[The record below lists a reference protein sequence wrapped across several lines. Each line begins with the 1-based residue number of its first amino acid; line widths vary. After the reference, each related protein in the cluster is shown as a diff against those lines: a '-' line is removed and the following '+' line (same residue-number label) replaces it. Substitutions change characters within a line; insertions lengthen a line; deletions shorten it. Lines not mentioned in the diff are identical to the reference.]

1 MKKELI
7 ELRVNGRTRE
17 VAIEPWQLLLDVL
30 RQELQLTGSKR
41 GCDDSS
47 CGACTVLVDGV
58 PMLSCTMIA
67 ASLSVDEDGSAAEI
81 TTIEGVAEHGA
92 MAAIQRAYGEW
103 GGAQCGYCT
112 PGFIMTVKALL
123 ERNAEPSDDDIRQAL
138 SGNLCRCTGY
148 TQMYQAIK
156 AAIRAEQEGIAGA
169 KR

>member
-7 ELRVNGRTRE
+7 ELRVNGRKRE
-17 VAIEPWQLLLDVL
+17 IAVEPSKLLLDAL
-30 RQELQLTGSKR
+30 REDLQLTGSKR

-47 CGACTVLVDGV
+47 CGACTIQVDGV

-67 ASLSVDEDGSAAEI
+67 ASLAADDDGNAPEI

-92 MAAIQRAYGEW
+92 LAAIQKAYGDW

-123 ERNAEPSDDDIRQAL
+123 ERNPEPSDEDIRHAL

-156 AAIRAEQEGIAGA
+156 TAIRAEQEGIAAGG
-169 KR
+169 K

>member
-7 ELRVNGRTRE
+7 SLRINGRTHE
-17 VAIEPWQLLLDVL
+17 LAIEPSELLLDVL
-30 RQELQLTGSKR
+30 RRELALTGSKR

-47 CGACTVLVDGV
+47 CGACTVLINGTPV
-58 PMLSCTMIA
+58 LSCTLLA
-67 ASLSVDEDGSAAEI
+67 ATCQSEDHDI

-92 MAAIQRAYGEW
+92 LAAIQKAYGDW

-123 ERNAEPSDDDIRQAL
+123 ENNPDPNDDDIRHAL

-148 TQMYQAIK
+148 TQMFQAIK
-156 AAIRAEQEGIAGA
+156 AAVEAEKKGMKSAA
-169 KR
+169 AD